1 MEEEV
6 EPEDV
11 QTSLDDLLPADL
23 TLPGDNEVGDIAN
36 VSSSCVELL

>member
-23 TLPGDNEVGDIAN
+23 TLPGDNEGGRH
-36 VSSSCVELL
+36 SECVKQLR